1 VDLVS
6 RLFGADYLM
15 PVITSYE
22 QHPITKNFEVAS
34 FFPLALAVKTTDKM
48 PERVSAQ
55 VLAKTSPNS
64 WLKRDMEELKAE
76 LRGEGRP
83 LLNERLDEKG
93 PVPVAVVATVTMRRD
108 GSPDK
113 EPKMARIVV
122 FGDSDFASNNYLNL
136 SGNRDLFL
144 NTVSW
149 LAEEENLIAI
159 RPKESGSFFTPV
171 TADQERLV
179 FWLSMIVLPAVVVG
193 SGVATYIWRRQSG

>member
-1 VDLVS
+1 M
-6 RLFGADYLM
+6 DYLT
-15 PVITSYE
+15 PVIASYE
-22 QHPITKNFEVAS
+22 AHPITKNFEVAC
-34 FFPLALAVKTTDKM
+34 FLPLALEVKTTEKM

-64 WLKRDMEELKAE
+64 WLERGQDERQGIA
-76 LRGEGRP
+76 RGEGGR
-83 LLNERLDEKG
+83 LAYNEGVDEKG
-93 PVPVAVVATVTMRRD
+93 PVPIAAVATVTLRRSGAAD
-108 GSPDK
+108 R
-113 EPKMARIVV
+113 EPKKAGIVV

-171 TADQERLV
+171 TATQERLI
-179 FWLSMIVLPAVVVG
+179 FWLSDRTPGSGRG
-193 SGVATYIWRRQSG
+193 SGVALHVERQSG

>member
-1 VDLVS
+1 
-6 RLFGADYLM
+6 
-15 PVITSYE
+15 
-22 QHPITKNFEVAS
+22 
-34 FFPLALAVKTTDKM
+34 M
-48 PERVSAQ
+48 PEGVSAQ

-64 WLKRDMEELKAE
+64 WLKRDMEELKTE
-76 LRGEGRP
+76 LRSEGRP

-93 PVPVAVVATVTMRRD
+93 PVPVAVVATVTLRRD
-108 GSPDK
+108 GSSDK
-113 EPKMARIVV
+113 EPKKARIVV
-122 FGDSDFASNNYLNL
+122 IGDSDFASNNYLNL

-171 TADQERLV
+171 TANQERLV